1 MEASRVSL
9 SLGIFLASFLVLLFA
24 GLPVAWTMVVSS
36 LLWLAA
42 SGQTAFL
49 PVLPERIFQG
59 IDVFVLMAIPLF
71 ILAGE
76 IINEGRITDRL
87 IAFANVLFGWMP
99 GGLAQV
105 NIGSSILFSGITGVA
120 LGDIAALGKVF
131 IPSMSRGGY
140 SAAYAAAVT
149 ASSSIIGPMVPPSLI
164 VVIYGSMI
172 GVSIGALFAACI
184 VPGLLIGL
192 CQMTLVWFQAR
203 KRGHAGVA
211 MDRTLPAVARSVR
224 RAFPPLMIPAIVLAG
239 ILGGVMTPTEAGGL
253 AAFYA
258 LLIAVLLYRSLGLA
272 QFLSVLNRSAVF
284 SSQLLIIVGCGAI
297 FTWVMGME
305 NVPLLV
311 ERTVERLDLQP
322 VALLLTLNLVMLVLG
337 MFIDPVA
344 AIILFVPILG
354 TAAMA
359 VGVDPIHFGAIAI
372 LNLNIGLLTPPLGV
386 CLFAAERIA
395 GCGLSC
401 TSARDL
407 AVSGGEPG
415 RSRAGNVRATAE
427 PLAAAAPG
435 LLTERYAPTCLAR
448 GDCMYLDSNM
458 AHAHAHGAAG
468 DEPAEILVVV
478 ASSGA

>member
-1 MEASRVSL
+1 MSL
-9 SLGIFLASFLVLLFA
+9 SLGIFIASFLVLLFA
-24 GLPVAWTMVVSS
+24 GLPVAWTMAASS
-36 LLWLAA
+36 ILWLVAG
-42 SGQTAFL
+42 GQMAFL

-59 IDVFVLMAIPLF
+59 IDVFVLMAIPLL

-76 IINEGRITDRL
+76 LINEGRITERL

-105 NIGSSILFSGITGVA
+105 NIGASILFSGVTGVA

-164 VVIYGSMI
+164 VVIYGSMT
-172 GVSIGALFAACI
+172 GVSIGALFAACV

-203 KRGHAGVA
+203 RRGHTGVV
-211 MDRTLPAVARSVR
+211 MDRSLPAVARSAR
-224 RAFPPLMIPAIVLAG
+224 RAFPPLMIPAIILAG

-258 LLIAVLLYRSLGLA
+258 LLIAALLYRTLGMA

-305 NVPLLV
+305 NVPFLV
-311 ERTVERLDLQP
+311 ERAVDRLAVPP
-322 VALLLTLNLVMLVLG
+322 VALLLTLNLIMLVLG

-354 TAAMA
+354 TAAA
-359 VGVDPIHFGAIAI
+359 AAGVDPVHFGAIAI

-395 GCGLSC
+395 GCGLP
-401 TSARDL
+401 ALLREMWPFL
-407 AVSGGEPG
+407 AVSLV
-415 RSRAGNVRATAE
+415 ALVLVTYV
-427 PLAAAAPG
+427 PG
-435 LLTERYAPTCLAR
+435 LSLWLPRLL
-448 GDCMYLDSNM
+448 GF
-458 AHAHAHGAAG
+458 
-468 DEPAEILVVV
+468 
-478 ASSGA
+478 